1 MSIYNR
7 NEPEP
12 GEWQEEID
20 KFGGVKRFRMIG
32 HIKEYEP
39 TITINGLEIPQS
51 QLEDYHRRQ
60 KEAEERRKAAA
71 LEELKNRPEP
81 KSCPFSSGNNNT
93 CTREKCSLFLKG
105 KCAIAILAD
114 AHGTEQTDQT
124 EQTQAAKC
132 PFSIYG
138 RCKGC
143 ALFNNG
149 CALVRLAAATYKE

>member
-12 GEWQEEID
+12 SEWQEEID
-20 KFGGVKRFRMIG
+20 KFGGVKRFSMIG

-39 TITINGLEIPQS
+39 VTYISGIPVPES
-51 QLEDYHRRQ
+51 QIADFHKRQ
-60 KEAEERRKAAA
+60 KEAEERRKPEQAEA
-71 LEELKNRPEP
+71 LKNRPEP
-81 KSCPFSSGNNNT
+81 KSCPFSNGCNNT
-93 CTREKCSLFLKG
+93 CQREGCKIFLKG

-114 AHGTEQTDQT
+114 AHGAEQTDQT
-124 EQTQAAKC
+124 EQTQATKC

-149 CALVRLAAATYKE
+149 CAVVRLAAATYKE

>member
-1 MSIYNR
+1 
-7 NEPEP
+7 
-12 GEWQEEID
+12 
-20 KFGGVKRFRMIG
+20 MIG

-124 EQTQAAKC
+124 EQAQAAKC

-143 ALFNNG
+143 ALYNNG
-149 CALVRLAAATYKE
+149 CAIVRLAAATYKE

>member
-12 GEWQEEID
+12 GE
-20 KFGGVKRFRMIG
+20 
-32 HIKEYEP
+32 
-39 TITINGLEIPQS
+39 
-51 QLEDYHRRQ
+51 
-60 KEAEERRKAAA
+60 RRKAEQAEA
-71 LEELKNRPEP
+71 LKNRPEP
-81 KSCPFSSGNNNT
+81 KSCPFSNGNNNT
-93 CTREKCSLFLKG
+93 CQREKCSLFLKG

-114 AHGTEQTDQT
+114 AHGAEQTDQT

-132 PFSIYG
+132 PFSVYG

-149 CALVRLAAATYKE
+149 CAVVRLAAATYKE

>member
-7 NEPEP
+7 KAETPDP
-12 GEWQEEID
+12 GEWQTDPKTGE
-20 KFGGVKRFRMIG
+20 RFRMIG

-39 TITINGLEIPQS
+39 VTYISGIPVPES
-51 QLEDYHRRQ
+51 QIADFHKRQ
-60 KEAEERRKAAA
+60 KEAEERRKAEA
-71 LEELKNRPEP
+71 LEAAKNRPEP
-81 KSCPFSSGNNNT
+81 KSCPFATGCNT
-93 CTREKCSLFLKG
+93 TCKREDCKIFLKG

-114 AHGTEQTDQT
+114 AHGAEQTDQT

-132 PFSIYG
+132 PFSVYG

>member
-1 MSIYNR
+1 MKRIKDL
-7 NEPEP
+7 ELEP
-12 GEWQEEID
+12 GEWQVDQKTGE
-20 KFGGVKRFRMIG
+20 RFRMIG

-39 TITINGLEIPQS
+39 VTYISGIPVPES
-51 QLEDYHRRQ
+51 QIADFHKRQ
-60 KEAEERRKAAA
+60 KEAEERRKAEQAEA
-71 LEELKNRPEP
+71 LKNRPEP
-81 KSCPFSSGNNNT
+81 KSCPLSDSCNNT
-93 CTREKCSLFLKG
+93 CKREGCPLFLKG

-138 RCKGC
+138 RCQGC
-143 ALFNNG
+143 ALFHNG

>member
-1 MSIYNR
+1 MKRIKDL
-7 NEPEP
+7 ELEP
-12 GEWQEEID
+12 GEWQVDQKTGE
-20 KFGGVKRFRMIG
+20 RFRMIG

-39 TITINGLEIPQS
+39 VTYISGIPVPES
-51 QLEDYHRRQ
+51 QIADFHKRQ
-60 KEAEERRKAAA
+60 KEAEERRKAEQAEA
-71 LEELKNRPEP
+71 LKNRPEP

-93 CTREKCSLFLKG
+93 CQREKCSLFLKG
-105 KCAIAILAD
+105 KCAITILAD

-124 EQTQAAKC
+124 EQTQATKC

-138 RCKGC
+138 RCEGC

>member
-1 MSIYNR
+1 MKRIKDL
-7 NEPEP
+7 ELEP
-12 GEWQEEID
+12 GEWQVDQKTGE
-20 KFGGVKRFRMIG
+20 RFRMIG

-39 TITINGLEIPQS
+39 VTYISGIPVPES
-51 QLEDYHRRQ
+51 QIADFHKRQ

-71 LEELKNRPEP
+71 LEEMKNRPEP
-81 KSCPFSSGNNNT
+81 KSCPFSSGNNNA

-114 AHGTEQTDQT
+114 AHGAEQTDQT

-138 RCKGC
+138 RCEGC

>member
-7 NEPEP
+7 NKPEP
-12 GEWQEEID
+12 GEWQTDPKTGE
-20 KFGGVKRFRMIG
+20 RFRMIG

-39 TITINGLEIPQS
+39 VTYISGIPVPES
-51 QLEDYHRRQ
+51 QIADFHKRQ
-60 KEAEERRKAAA
+60 KEAEERRKAAE
-71 LEELKNRPEP
+71 LEAWENRPEP
-81 KSCPFSSGNNNT
+81 KSCPFSDGCNNT
-93 CTREKCSLFLKG
+93 CKRDGCPLFLKG

-138 RCKGC
+138 RCQGC
-143 ALFNNG
+143 ALFHNG

>member
-1 MSIYNR
+1 MKRIKDL
-7 NEPEP
+7 ELEP
-12 GEWQEEID
+12 GEWQVDQKTGE
-20 KFGGVKRFRMIG
+20 RFRMIG

-39 TITINGLEIPQS
+39 VTYISGIPVPES
-51 QLEDYHRRQ
+51 QIADFHKRQ
-60 KEAEERRKAAA
+60 KEAEERRKAEA
-71 LEELKNRPEP
+71 LEAAKNRPEP
-81 KSCPFSSGNNNT
+81 RSCPFSDGCNNT
-93 CTREKCSLFLKG
+93 CKREGCPLFLKG

-143 ALFNNG
+143 ALYNNG
-149 CALVRLAAATYKE
+149 CAIVRLAAATYKE

>member
-1 MSIYNR
+1 MSIYDR
-7 NEPEP
+7 KTETPEP
-12 GEWQEEID
+12 GEWEVDEH
-20 KFGGVKRFRMIG
+20 GKRFRRVGNI
-32 HIKEYEP
+32 IEYEMM
-39 TITINGLEIPQS
+39 ISVAGGIEIPES
-51 QLEDYHRRQ
+51 ELDEYHRRQ

-81 KSCPFSSGNNNT
+81 KSCPFSDGCNNT
-93 CTREKCSLFLKG
+93 CKREGCPLFLKG